1 MKLTVLSENAV
12 LYPRLEAEFGLSV
25 YLEEGNTRLLFDAGE
40 RGACLRNAEKL
51 GIDLRR
57 VTAVAF
63 SHNHRDHC
71 GGFLRLAEQ
80 LPPDVPI
87 YAHSGFFIRKWW
99 DHRCDPPQQETY
111 SQTLELVGPPMEA
124 SWFFQ
129 QGLTGFR
136 CLADDCIQIAPHVY
150 LLGNFPVP
158 GPEEA
163 VHPSSVME
171 GPDGRLVLDTFPE
184 EQVCVVDTPA
194 GLVVLTGCA
203 HNGIRNILSTVERRF
218 PERPIQAVFGGTHLV
233 PPDPERIARTAD
245 YFRHSSITCAGV
257 CHCTGPMGLE
267 VFAQT
272 VPAYL
277 PTGAGLVWQTPSFAR
292 TSAGRKES
300 CPPCRARKLRNK
312 TPGYLILPVRGAR
325 YPGVLSITES
335 GSSAPLYGFSPDH
348 SRKVGAL
355 PDKRTSRAE
364 TRGASAEAAHRSAAV
379 RCGRDSC

>member
-12 LYPRLEAEFGLSV
+12 LYPGLEGEFGLSV
-25 YLEEGNTRLLFDAGE
+25 YLEEGDTRLLFDAGE
-40 RGACLRNAEKL
+40 RDACLRNAEKL

-136 CLADDCIQIAPHVY
+136 CLADDCKQIAPHVY
-150 LLGNFPVP
+150 LLGNFPAP

-171 GPDGRLVLDTFPE
+171 DPDGRLVLDTFPE

-218 PERPIQAVFGGTHLV
+218 P
-233 PPDPERIARTAD
+233 
-245 YFRHSSITCAGV
+245 
-257 CHCTGPMGLE
+257 
-267 VFAQT
+267 
-272 VPAYL
+272 
-277 PTGAGLVWQTPSFAR
+277 
-292 TSAGRKES
+292 
-300 CPPCRARKLRNK
+300 
-312 TPGYLILPVRGAR
+312 
-325 YPGVLSITES
+325 
-335 GSSAPLYGFSPDH
+335 
-348 SRKVGAL
+348 
-355 PDKRTSRAE
+355 
-364 TRGASAEAAHRSAAV
+364 
-379 RCGRDSC
+379 

>member
-1 MKLTVLSENAV
+1 MTAAISSFLEVKPHTTPMPFYNPDSRSPSGVNEWSNIQAITYDGAAIGSQKTKVFAYVGFPAGASADKKVPAIVLVHGGGGHAYAEWIKLWTDRGYAAIAMDTTGYFPSAQ
-12 LYPRLEAEFGLSV
+12 GK
-25 YLEEGNTRLLFDAGE
+25 GIAG
-40 RGACLRNAEKL
+40 RG
-51 GIDLRR
+51 
-57 VTAVAF
+57 
-63 SHNHRDHC
+63 S
-71 GGFLRLAEQ
+71 
-80 LPPDVPI
+80 DVPDLWH
-87 YAHSGFFIRKWW
+87 YGLYGDFAEAGYGDAPNNDEMHA
-99 DHRCDPPQQETY
+99 Y

-257 CHCTGPMGLE
+257 CHCTGPIGLE

-300 CPPCRARKLRNK
+300 
-312 TPGYLILPVRGAR
+312 
-325 YPGVLSITES
+325 
-335 GSSAPLYGFSPDH
+335 
-348 SRKVGAL
+348 
-355 PDKRTSRAE
+355 
-364 TRGASAEAAHRSAAV
+364 
-379 RCGRDSC
+379 

>member
-12 LYPRLEAEFGLSV
+12 LYPGLEGEFGLSV
-25 YLEEGNTRLLFDAGE
+25 YLEEGDTRLLFDAGE
-40 RGACLRNAEKL
+40 RDACLRNAEKL

-111 SQTLELVGPPMEA
+111 AQTLELVGPPMEP

-136 CLADDCIQIAPHVY
+136 CLADDTVEIGPHVY

-203 HNGIRNILSTVERRF
+203 HNGICNILSTVERHF

-245 YFRHSSITCAGV
+245 YFRHSSITFSRS
-257 CHCTGPMGLE
+257 T
-267 VFAQT
+267 FA
-272 VPAYL
+272 ACL
-277 PTGAGLVWQTPSFAR
+277 G
-292 TSAGRKES
+292 
-300 CPPCRARKLRNK
+300 
-312 TPGYLILPVRGAR
+312 
-325 YPGVLSITES
+325 
-335 GSSAPLYGFSPDH
+335 
-348 SRKVGAL
+348 
-355 PDKRTSRAE
+355 
-364 TRGASAEAAHRSAAV
+364 
-379 RCGRDSC
+379 

>member
-12 LYPRLEAEFGLSV
+12 LYPGLEGEFGLSV
-25 YLEEGNTRLLFDAGE
+25 YLEEGDTRLLFDAGE
-40 RGACLRNAEKL
+40 RDACLRNAEKL

-71 GGFLRLAEQ
+71 GGFLCLAEL

-150 LLGNFPVP
+150 LLGNFPAP

-218 PERPIQAVFGGTHLV
+218 RSGPSGFSAVPTWYPRTRNALPGRQTISGTAPSPV
-233 PPDPERIARTAD
+233 PVSVTA
-245 YFRHSSITCAGV
+245 
-257 CHCTGPMGLE
+257 
-267 VFAQT
+267 
-272 VPAYL
+272 PAPWVWKSL
-277 PTGAGLVWQTPSFAR
+277 PKQ
-292 TSAGRKES
+292 
-300 CPPCRARKLRNK
+300 CPPIC
-312 TPGYLILPVRGAR
+312 LPAQAR
-325 YPGVLSITES
+325 YGRRPLSQGHPQAEKRVDRHTES
-335 GSSAPLYGFSPDH
+335 LQ
-348 SRKVGAL
+348 
-355 PDKRTSRAE
+355 TQE
-364 TRGASAEAAHRSAAV
+364 
-379 RCGRDSC
+379 

>member
-12 LYPRLEAEFGLSV
+12 LYPGLEGEFGLSV
-25 YLEEGNTRLLFDAGE
+25 YLEEGDTRLLFDAGE
-40 RGACLRNAEKL
+40 RVLPAER
-51 GIDLRR
+51 GEAGYRPPA

-71 GGFLRLAEQ
+71 GGFLRLAEL

-171 GPDGRLVLDTFPE
+171 G
-184 EQVCVVDTPA
+184 
-194 GLVVLTGCA
+194 
-203 HNGIRNILSTVERRF
+203 
-218 PERPIQAVFGGTHLV
+218 
-233 PPDPERIARTAD
+233 RTAAWCWIPS
-245 YFRHSSITCAGV
+245 RRSRS
-257 CHCTGPMGLE
+257 
-267 VFAQT
+267 
-272 VPAYL
+272 
-277 PTGAGLVWQTPSFAR
+277 VW
-292 TSAGRKES
+292 
-300 CPPCRARKLRNK
+300 
-312 TPGYLILPVRGAR
+312 
-325 YPGVLSITES
+325 
-335 GSSAPLYGFSPDH
+335 
-348 SRKVGAL
+348 
-355 PDKRTSRAE
+355 
-364 TRGASAEAAHRSAAV
+364 
-379 RCGRDSC
+379 

>member
-12 LYPRLEAEFGLSV
+12 LYPGLEGEFGLSV
-25 YLEEGNTRLLFDAGE
+25 YLEEGDTRLLFDAGE
-40 RGACLRNAEKL
+40 RAACLRNAEKL

-111 SQTLELVGPPMEA
+111 SQTLELVGPPMEP

-136 CLADDCIQIAPHVY
+136 CLADDCIQIAPHVN
-150 LLGNFPVP
+150 LLGNFPDP

-171 GPDGRLVLDTFPE
+171 GPEGRLVPDTFPE

-203 HNGIRNILSTVERRF
+203 HNGIRNILSTVKRRF

-300 CPPCRARKLRNK
+300 
-312 TPGYLILPVRGAR
+312 
-325 YPGVLSITES
+325 
-335 GSSAPLYGFSPDH
+335 
-348 SRKVGAL
+348 
-355 PDKRTSRAE
+355 
-364 TRGASAEAAHRSAAV
+364 
-379 RCGRDSC
+379 

>member
-12 LYPRLEAEFGLSV
+12 LYPGLEGEFGLSV
-25 YLEEGNTRLLFDAGE
+25 YLEEGDTRLLFDAGE
-40 RGACLRNAEKL
+40 RDACLRNAEKL

-71 GGFLRLAEQ
+71 GGFLRLAEL

-150 LLGNFPVP
+150 LLGNFPDP
-158 GPEEA
+158 EPEEA

-171 GPDGRLVLDTFPE
+171 GPDGRLVLVLGGATTVLFK
-184 EQVCVVDTPA
+184 VCA
-194 GLVVLTGCA
+194 K
-203 HNGIRNILSTVERRF
+203 
-218 PERPIQAVFGGTHLV
+218 
-233 PPDPERIARTAD
+233 
-245 YFRHSSITCAGV
+245 
-257 CHCTGPMGLE
+257 
-267 VFAQT
+267 
-272 VPAYL
+272 YL
-277 PTGAGLVWQTPSFAR
+277 
-292 TSAGRKES
+292 
-300 CPPCRARKLRNK
+300 
-312 TPGYLILPVRGAR
+312 LP
-325 YPGVLSITES
+325 
-335 GSSAPLYGFSPDH
+335 
-348 SRKVGAL
+348 
-355 PDKRTSRAE
+355 
-364 TRGASAEAAHRSAAV
+364 SAALI
-379 RCGRDSC
+379 RMPSRLA

>member
-1 MKLTVLSENAV
+1 MKLTVLSENTA
-12 LYPRLEAEFGLSV
+12 LDPRFEAEFGLSV

-51 GIDLRR
+51 GIDLRQ
-57 VTAVAF
+57 VSATAF

-71 GGFLRLAEQ
+71 GGLLSLAAV
-80 LPPDVPI
+80 LPPEVPI
-87 YAHSGFFIRKWW
+87 YAHTGFFIRKWW

-111 SQTLELVGPPMEA
+111 AQTLELVGPPMEP

-136 CLADDCIQIAPHVY
+136 CLADDTVEIGPHVY

-203 HNGIRNILSTVERRF
+203 HNGICSILSTVERRF
-218 PERPIQAVFGGTHLV
+218 PGRPIHAIFGGTHLV
-233 PPDPERIARTAD
+233 PPDPARIARTAD
-245 YFRHSSITCAGV
+245 CFRRSSVACAGV
-257 CHCTGPMGLE
+257 CHCTGPLGLE
-267 VFAQT
+267 AFAQS

-277 PTGAGLVWQTPSFAR
+277 PTGAGLVWQTPSF
-292 TSAGRKES
+292 EE
-300 CPPCRARKLRNK
+300 NQQ
-312 TPGYLILPVRGAR
+312 GAN
-325 YPGVLSITES
+325 P
-335 GSSAPLYGFSPDH
+335 
-348 SRKVGAL
+348 
-355 PDKRTSRAE
+355 
-364 TRGASAEAAHRSAAV
+364 
-379 RCGRDSC
+379 

>member
-12 LYPRLEAEFGLSV
+12 LYPGLEGEFGLSV
-25 YLEEGNTRLLFDAGE
+25 YLEEGDTRLLFDAGE
-40 RGACLRNAEKL
+40 RDACLRNAEKL

-71 GGFLRLAEQ
+71 GGFLRLAEL

-150 LLGNFPVP
+150 LLGNFPDP
-158 GPEEA
+158 EPEEA

-171 GPDGRLVLDTFPE
+171 EPDGRLVLDTFPE

-203 HNGIRNILSTVERRF
+203 HNGIRNILSTVERHF

-292 TSAGRKES
+292 TSAGRKE
-300 CPPCRARKLRNK
+300 N
-312 TPGYLILPVRGAR
+312 
-325 YPGVLSITES
+325 
-335 GSSAPLYGFSPDH
+335 
-348 SRKVGAL
+348 
-355 PDKRTSRAE
+355 
-364 TRGASAEAAHRSAAV
+364 
-379 RCGRDSC
+379 